1 MVNLPSGV
9 DIDNLIEDLRRF
21 SWEAADILLHYSG
34 ILAKSNDETNFL
46 KNKNINDP
54 VTVADLEVNNLIIKR
69 IQEKYKGVKWEI
81 MSEENVK
88 IESNNFERDSDWLW
102 ILDPLDGTKDF
113 IEGSENYAM
122 HLGLNYKNRTFL
134 GIVLIP
140 EKNELWISNSHKT
153 WCEQRDG
160 KRILTHPPREKILH
174 DMKIVTSKNHRNE
187 TLKKIIEKLNF
198 KDVIVMGSIGCK
210 ISSILRGESE
220 IYICSSLPSE
230 SSPKDWDF
238 AAPEAILKA
247 AGGAITNINNEEL
260 IYGGA
265 NFEQRGIIVATSNKT
280 THQSIC
286 LQIKQI
292 IKEFDLFP
300 LDS

>member
-1 MVNLPSGV
+1 MVNLPFGV
-9 DIDNLIEDLRRF
+9 DIDNLIEDLRKY

-34 ILAKSNDETNFL
+34 ILAKSDDETNFL

-54 VTVADLEVNNLIIKR
+54 VTVADLEVNDLIIKR

-88 IESNNFERDSDWLW
+88 IESNNFERNSDWLW

-122 HLGLNYKNRTFL
+122 HLGLNFKNRTFL

-140 EKNELWISNSHKT
+140 EKNELWISNAHKT
-153 WCEQRDG
+153 WCERRDG
-160 KRILTHPPREKILH
+160 KHILIHPPRERNLH

-187 TLKKIIEKLNF
+187 TLKKLIEKLNF
-198 KDVIVMGSIGCK
+198 KDVIEMGSIGCK
-210 ISSILRGESE
+210 ITSILRGESQ
-220 IYICSSLPSE
+220 IYICLSLPSG

-238 AAPEAILKA
+238 AAPEAILRA

-260 IYGGA
+260 IYGGE
-265 NFEQRGIIVATSNKT
+265 NFEQRGIIVATSNKI
-280 THQSIC
+280 THQSMC

-292 IKEFDLFP
+292 IKEFNLFP
-300 LDS
+300 LDG

>member
-1 MVNLPSGV
+1 MVNLPIGV
-9 DIDNLIEDLRRF
+9 DIDNLIEDLRKY

-34 ILAKSNDETNFL
+34 ILAKSGDETNFL

-69 IQEKYKGVKWEI
+69 IQDKYKGVKWEI

-88 IESNNFERDSDWLW
+88 IESNNFDVHSDWLW

-140 EKNELWISNSHKT
+140 EKNELWISNAHKT

-160 KRILTHPPREKILH
+160 KRIQTHPPREKILH

-210 ISSILRGESE
+210 ITSILRGESE
-220 IYICSSLPSE
+220 IYICLSMPRE

-265 NFEQRGIIVATSNKT
+265 NFEQRGIIVATSNKI
-280 THQSIC
+280 THQRIC